1 MSDSGSFIHEAALC
15 ESDDIGGGTRIW
27 AFTHILAGARIGSDC
42 NVCDYVFIESDVRIG
57 DRVVLKPGVQV
68 CDKVEIGD
76 DVFIGMNTVFTN
88 VAAPRAAFR
97 KDQDEWIPTF
107 VGRGASIGANVTI
120 VCGVTVADHAFVGA
134 GSVVIRDVPRHA
146 LVVGNPAR
154 QVGWLCVC
162 GERIDAD
169 YRCDCG
175 RAYRLID
182 EASGLVAC

>member
-1 MSDSGSFIHEAALC
+1 MSTSTTYATIFEEVAEVVFSEKEHVKVT
-15 ESDDIGGGTRIW
+15 GTG
-27 AFTHILAGARIGSDC
+27 ILAAD
-42 NVCDYVFIESDVRIG
+42 F
-57 DRVVLKPGVQV
+57 
-68 CDKVEIGD
+68 
-76 DVFIGMNTVFTN
+76 
-88 VAAPRAAFR
+88 
-97 KDQDEWIPTF
+97 
-107 VGRGASIGANVTI
+107 
-120 VCGVTVADHAFVGA
+120 TVADHAFVGA

-182 EASGLVAC
+182 EASGLAAC